1 VSRHHLRLQ
10 GGVAGVRVVDD
21 GSTNGTWYEGARV
34 RDVVV
39 PFVAGLVLGAARL
52 RLAPVESELRPARG
66 DHAADAARASFG
78 GLVGGDPRMRE
89 LFAMLAD
96 VAPLDATVIIGGE
109 TGTGKELVARALHDA
124 SARAGRP
131 FVVFDCTAVPKDL
144 IESALFG
151 HVKGAFTGATGSR
164 QGAFRR
170 AHGGT
175 IFLDELGE
183 LPLELQ
189 PKLLRV
195 LEGRT
200 VQAVGGDDPERIDV
214 RIVCATHR
222 DLKAEVKAGRFREDL
237 YYRLAVVKVHL
248 PPLRERPDDIEPLV
262 RHFVRQLRASEPA
275 LEGFDALRRYAFPG
289 NVRELRNLVE
299 RAVSLSKGRVVDLA
313 VHLPSD
319 EAIAGP
325 GQRAVGFADIDV
337 ATAIEDSVGE
347 LRAAAADALGGDHAF
362 KDAKAIVVE
371 AFERVF
377 LAGVVRRAGN
387 LSRAAQ
393 AAQMDRKHL
402 RDLLR
407 RHGLRVE
414 GGADET

>member
-1 VSRHHLRLQ
+1 
-10 GGVAGVRVVDD
+10 
-21 GSTNGTWYEGARV
+21 
-34 RDVVV
+34 
-39 PFVAGLVLGAARL
+39 
-52 RLAPVESELRPARG
+52 
-66 DHAADAARASFG
+66 
-78 GLVGGDPRMRE
+78 MRE

-109 TGTGKELVARALHDA
+109 TGTGKEFVARALHDA

-183 LPLELQ
+183 LPPELQ

-195 LEGRT
+195 LEGR
-200 VQAVGGDDPERIDV
+200 I
-214 RIVCATHR
+214 
-222 DLKAEVKAGRFREDL
+222 
-237 YYRLAVVKVHL
+237 VKVHL

-262 RHFVRQLRASEPA
+262 RHFVRQLRASEPT

-347 LRAAAADALGGDHAF
+347 LRAAAADALGDDHAF
-362 KDAKAIVVE
+362 KDAKAIVVD